1 MRTKCRSIATFHRPI
16 HSHWSL
22 PLSTEKISASTN
34 SVEISVA
41 RYQAQE
47 KYLLRQIAWKFLLR
61 VIKPRK
67 ILALTNSVEI
77 LVARY
82 QAQKKLQSTK

>member
-1 MRTKCRSIATFHRPI
+1 M
-16 HSHWSL
+16 
-22 PLSTEKISASTN
+22 
-34 SVEISVA
+34 EILVA

-67 ILALTNSVEI
+67 ILALKNSVEI

-82 QAQKKLQSTK
+82 QAQEKITVNKIAWKFVVLTVPRHSTDLITLHLNLFGNLGDVEQ

>member
-1 MRTKCRSIATFHRPI
+1 M
-16 HSHWSL
+16 
-22 PLSTEKISASTN
+22 
-34 SVEISVA
+34 EILVA

-67 ILALTNSVEI
+67 ILASKNSVEI

-82 QAQKKLQSTK
+82 QAQKKITVNKIAWKFRGAHCSTSPKFPNKLRWSVIKSVE